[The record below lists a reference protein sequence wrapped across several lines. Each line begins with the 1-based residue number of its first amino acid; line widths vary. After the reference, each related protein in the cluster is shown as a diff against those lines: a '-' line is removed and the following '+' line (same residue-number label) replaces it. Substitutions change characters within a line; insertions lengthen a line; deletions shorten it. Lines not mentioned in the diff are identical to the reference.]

1 MCRDGGYM
9 EQTILIIE
17 DDPLSAR
24 LADLVLRSKG
34 HEVTIAPNGSQG
46 LDLAFAT
53 PPDLVVLDLMLP
65 DIDGYEIL
73 RQLRDDSRT
82 ADVRIAVVSAKSQPS
97 DKKMAMQ
104 LGADAY
110 LTKPYRKA
118 RLLKIAD
125 ALLAG
130 ERVQSDD
137 GE

>member
-1 MCRDGGYM
+1 M

-24 LADLVLRSKG
+24 LADLVLRSRG

-46 LDLAFAT
+46 LGLALAA

-73 RQLRDDSRT
+73 KQLRSDSRT
-82 ADVRIAVVSAKSQPS
+82 VHVRIAVVSARSQPS
-97 DKKMAMQ
+97 DKEMAMQ

-118 RLLKIAD
+118 HLLEIAD
-125 ALLAG
+125 ELLAG
-130 ERVQSDD
+130 EKAQGVN
-137 GE
+137 EE

>member
-1 MCRDGGYM
+1 M

-46 LDLAFAT
+46 LNLALAT

-73 RQLRDDSRT
+73 RQLRDNSRT
-82 ADVRIAVVSAKSQPS
+82 ANVRIAVVSARSQPS
-97 DKKMAMQ
+97 DKEMAMQ

-118 RLLKIAD
+118 HLLEIAD

-130 ERVQSDD
+130 ERIQSDD